1 MMSNSPWTF
10 VADAP
15 IPDGEDV
22 LVYLSEAHLGSRFAI
37 HVSRRGGD
45 CWIRTINGRFV
56 WDFTT
61 PILAWRRM
69 ADLEMEIPMVIE
81 EDVNRGGPLYP

>member
-1 MMSNSPWTF
+1 MTVQNSPWTL
-10 VADAP
+10 VEDSP

-22 LVYLSEAHLGSRFAI
+22 LVYLAEKRLGSNFAI
-37 HVSRRGGD
+37 HSSRRGSN
-45 CWIRTINGRFV
+45 CWIRTINGLFS

-69 ADLEMEIPMVIE
+69 GDLENELPLTITE
-81 EDVNRGGPLYP
+81 EKDARV